1 MTKQQCLRTL
11 PKMDDLLRAIESEA
25 SDLPRN
31 LIKSVIQEE
40 LGRYRESLVAG
51 KRDYCN
57 QEELLTGIRLE
68 LKRQS
73 QPHLRGVVNA
83 TGVILHTNLG
93 RARLSEECADM
104 LASVGCRYSNLEY
117 DLDDGS
123 RGSRYQHVEDLL
135 IRLTGAEAALIVN
148 NNAAAVYLVLDSI
161 TKGREVVVSRGELV
175 EIGGSFRVP
184 NIMAA
189 SGCKLVEVGTTNKTH
204 PSDYIDAISEHTGA
218 LLKVHTSNYKIIGFT
233 EEVEMPE
240 LAEIARKNQLPSFYD
255 LGSGLMVDLAPY
267 GIAGEMTVE
276 QCVRQGADLVCF
288 SGDKLLGGPQA
299 GIIVGKSAYIAAMK
313 KNHLLRA
320 LRIDKLTLTAL
331 EITLRQYLDPAKA
344 VKSIPTLRMIA
355 QTLAVVREKAEQLA
369 SLLAEVGCRCSVVRS
384 AARVGGGSLPA
395 VELESYAVAIHME
408 ELSPNRL
415 ETKLRE
421 NSIPIIARI
430 ADDCLQL
437 DLRTIE
443 PEEFA
448 DIVLCLKKIISD
460 LRIEL

>member
-1 MTKQQCLRTL
+1 MKMHQCLRSL
-11 PKMDDLLRAIESEA
+11 PKMDDLLRTIENEA
-25 SDLPRN
+25 VDLPRN
-31 LIKSVIQEE
+31 LVKSVMQEE
-40 LGRYRESLVAG
+40 LGRYRESIVAG
-51 KRDYCN
+51 ERDCCN
-57 QEELLTGIRLE
+57 QEELLAGIRQELE
-68 LKRQS
+68 RQS

-93 RARLSEECADM
+93 RARLSEGCVDM
-104 LASVGCRYSNLEY
+104 LTRVGCGYSNLEY

-184 NIMAA
+184 SIMAA

-204 PSDYIDAISEHTGA
+204 PSDYIDAITADTGA

-233 EEVEMPE
+233 AEVEMRE
-240 LAEIARKNQLPSFYD
+240 LAEIARNNQLPSIYD
-255 LGSGLMVDLAPY
+255 LGSGLMADLTHY
-267 GIAGEMTVE
+267 GITGEITVA

-320 LRIDKLTLTAL
+320 LRIDKLTLAAL
-331 EITLRQYLDPAKA
+331 EFTLRQYLDPAKA
-344 VKSIPTLRMIA
+344 VANIPTLRMIA
-355 QTLAVVREKAEQLA
+355 QPAAVVQEKAEQLA
-369 SLLAEVGCRCSVVRS
+369 GLLTRVGCRCSVVKS
-384 AARVGGGSLPA
+384 TARVGGGSLPA
-395 VELESYAVAIHME
+395 VELESYAVAINME
-408 ELSPNRL
+408 GITPNRL
-415 ETKLRE
+415 EIRLRE
-421 NSIPIIARI
+421 NSVPIIARI
-430 ADDCLQL
+430 TDDCLQL
-437 DLRTIE
+437 DMRTVE
-443 PEEFA
+443 AEEFA
-448 DIVLCLKKIISD
+448 DIVLCLKKIISN
-460 LRIEL
+460 LRT